1 MILVWITFLT
11 SIAISAVAAW
21 FSVLGLTQ
29 IFAAAF
35 LPVAIMGGVLEL
47 GKVVAAVWTHHYWKE
62 LNLLTKSL
70 LVPIIGLLMIVTS
83 LGIFGLLSKG
93 HAEQEMP
100 VKIVEQRVASFDTQI
115 EFSKAKIQ
123 NLQQRLETLNEA
135 MKKYVELG
143 AVSKGLDKTTDDSSA
158 LENQIQEE
166 LNKIQSLEEDKLK
179 ERLSI
184 AGLEAELGPIKY
196 VAVLLGD
203 DSNLEAA
210 VLIVIFIIIF
220 CFDPLALLLVVLSVD
235 SIYGRKKKLLD
246 PNNYSKLKAIEMAQ
260 KELGLKR
267 YQVEKM
273 TKEGIIG
280 LINNA
285 R

>member
-35 LPVAIMGGVLEL
+35 LPVAIMGGVIEL

-115 EFSKAKIQ
+115 EFSKAKID
-123 NLQQRLETLNEA
+123 NLQQRLETLNQA

-143 AVSKGLDKTTDDSSA
+143 AVSKGLDKTTEDSSA

-166 LNKIQSLEEDKLK
+166 LNKIQSLEEDKLR

-203 DSNLEAA
+203 DSNLETA

>member
-123 NLQQRLETLNEA
+123 NLQQRLKTLNEA

-143 AVSKGLDKTTDDSSA
+143 AVSKGLDKTTEDSSA

-166 LNKIQSLEEDKLK
+166 LNKIQSLEEEKLR

-280 LINNA
+280 LINNS

>member
-62 LNLLTKSL
+62 LNLLTKFL

-115 EFSKAKIQ
+115 EFSKAKIE

>member
-115 EFSKAKIQ
+115 EFSKAKIE

-143 AVSKGLDKTTDDSSA
+143 AVSKGLDKTTADSSA

>member
-1 MILVWITFLT
+1 MILIWITFLT
-11 SIAISAVAAW
+11 
-21 FSVLGLTQ
+21 
-29 IFAAAF
+29 
-35 LPVAIMGGVLEL
+35 VAIMGGVLEL

-93 HAEQEMP
+93 HAEQEMH

-115 EFSKAKIQ
+115 EFSKAKID
-123 NLQQRLETLNEA
+123 NLQQRLETLNQA

-143 AVSKGLDKTTDDSSA
+143 AVSKGLDKTTEDSSA

-166 LNKIQSLEEDKLK
+166 LNKIQSLEEDKLR

-203 DSNLEAA
+203 DSNLETA

>member
-1 MILVWITFLT
+1 MILVWVTFLT

-115 EFSKAKIQ
+115 EFSKAKIE

>member
-11 SIAISAVAAW
+11 AIAISAVAAW

-62 LNLLTKSL
+62 LNFLTKSI
-70 LVPIIGLLMIVTS
+70 LVPIIGLLMVVTS

-100 VKIVEQRVASFDTQI
+100 VKIVEQRVQSYDTQI
-115 EFSKAKIQ
+115 NFSKTKIE

-143 AVSKGLDKTTDDSSA
+143 AVSKGLDKTTEDSSA
-158 LENQIQEE
+158 LETQIQEE
-166 LNKIQSLEEDKLK
+166 LNKIQELEEAKLK

-184 AGLEAELGPIKY
+184 SGLEAELGPIKY

-203 DSNLEAA
+203 DKNLEAA

-235 SIYGRKKKLLD
+235 SIYGRNKKLLD

-273 TKEGIIG
+273 TKESIIG

>member
-115 EFSKAKIQ
+115 EFSKAKIE

-143 AVSKGLDKTTDDSSA
+143 AVSKGLDKTTEDSSA

-235 SIYGRKKKLLD
+235 SIYGREKKLLD

>member
-47 GKVVAAVWTHHYWKE
+47 GKVVAAVWPPHYWKE

-115 EFSKAKIQ
+115 EFSKAKID
-123 NLQQRLETLNEA
+123 NLQQRLETLNQA

-143 AVSKGLDKTTDDSSA
+143 AVSKGLDKTTEDSSA

-166 LNKIQSLEEDKLK
+166 LNKIQSLEEDKLR

-203 DSNLEAA
+203 DSNLETA

>member
-83 LGIFGLLSKG
+83 LGIFVLLSKG

-143 AVSKGLDKTTDDSSA
+143 AVSKGLDKTTEDSSA

-166 LNKIQSLEEDKLK
+166 LNKIQSLEEDKLR

-203 DSNLEAA
+203 DSNLETA

>member
-115 EFSKAKIQ
+115 EFSKAKIE

-143 AVSKGLDKTTDDSSA
+143 AVSKGLDKTTEDSSA

-280 LINNA
+280 LINNS

>member
-123 NLQQRLETLNEA
+123 NLQQRLKTLNEA

-143 AVSKGLDKTTDDSSA
+143 AVSKGLDKTTEDSSA

-166 LNKIQSLEEDKLK
+166 LNKIQSLEEEKLK

-280 LINNA
+280 LINNS

>member
-11 SIAISAVAAW
+11 AIAISAVAAW

-62 LNLLTKSL
+62 LNFLTKSL

-100 VKIVEQRVASFDTQI
+100 VKIVEQRVSSFDTQI
-115 EFSKAKIQ
+115 EFSKTKID
-123 NLQQRLETLNEA
+123 NLQQRLQTLNEA

-143 AVSKGLDKTTDDSSA
+143 AVSKGLDKTSEDSAA
-158 LENQIQEE
+158 LETQIQEE
-166 LNKIQSLEEDKLK
+166 LNKIQGLEEAKLK

>member
-115 EFSKAKIQ
+115 EFSKAKIE

>member
-115 EFSKAKIQ
+115 EFSKAKID
-123 NLQQRLETLNEA
+123 NLQQRLETLNQA

-143 AVSKGLDKTTDDSSA
+143 AVSKGLDKTTEDSSA

-166 LNKIQSLEEDKLK
+166 LNKIQSLEEDKLR

-203 DSNLEAA
+203 DSNLETA

-235 SIYGRKKKLLD
+235 SIYGRKRKLLD

>member
-47 GKVVAAVWTHHYWKE
+47 GKVVAAVWTHHYWRE

-123 NLQQRLETLNEA
+123 NLQQRLKTLNEA

-143 AVSKGLDKTTDDSSA
+143 AVSKGLDKTTEDSSA

-166 LNKIQSLEEDKLK
+166 LNKIQSLEEEKLR

-235 SIYGRKKKLLD
+235 SIYGREKKLLD

-280 LINNA
+280 LINNS